1 MVFAFSMTFC
11 AQSPVPVRKSH
22 DLTSQRCDFAKLDIF
37 IFTDLQGVSLSL
49 LAQNRSSMAEE
60 SNPSR
65 EIDVHSA
72 DAASPDAAISKPIA
86 RMPWRLRTTEH
97 TLPRA

>member
-1 MVFAFSMTFC
+1 MVFAFSTTSG

-22 DLTSQRCDFAKLDIF
+22 DLTSQRKMIYNYIHRSSRRL
-37 IFTDLQGVSLSL
+37 TDLQG

-97 TLPRA
+97 TVPRA